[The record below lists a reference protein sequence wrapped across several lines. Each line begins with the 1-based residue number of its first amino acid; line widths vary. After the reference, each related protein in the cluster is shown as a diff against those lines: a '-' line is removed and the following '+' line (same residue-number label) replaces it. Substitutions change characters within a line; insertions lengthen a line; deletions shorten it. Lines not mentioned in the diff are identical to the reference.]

1 MEKIIFYNI
10 LTSVILE
17 NTVQTVSFILRGR
30 KL

>member
-1 MEKIIFYNI
+1 MGKIIFYNI

-17 NTVQTVSFILRGR
+17 NAVQTVSFILRGR